1 MLETRN
7 IRFERVFVLDAN
19 EDILPDTKRE
29 DSLLPGRVREILG
42 LPTYRDRD
50 RLASYYFDVLVK
62 GAKEVCIFFVE
73 NNRQEKSRF
82 VEKILWELQQ
92 RERTTDSSR
101 SIRSLQ
107 YRVHLENRV
116 PEPVAKSLE
125 IAEFLGRF
133 TYSATAID
141 TYLVCPLRF
150 YYRYVLRIAERLE
163 TAGEMDRADIGSL
176 VHQALADYFTPR
188 LGRPLTERDLDPN
201 EMSKCVGRIVE
212 ESFGGVPSGGNTS
225 L

>member
-1 MLETRN
+1 MHLLRGRRLGDCRCSACSKPATSVSSAYLSSMPTK
-7 IRFERVFVLDAN
+7 IYYL
-19 EDILPDTKRE
+19 TQKRE

-62 GAKEVCIFFVE
+62 GAKEVCISLSRTTDRRSHVLWK
-73 NNRQEKSRF
+73 KSYGSF
-82 VEKILWELQQ
+82 SSVSGQ
-92 RERTTDSSR
+92 TDSSR

-107 YRVHLENRV
+107 YRWHLENRV

-163 TAGEMDRADIGSL
+163 TAGEMG
-176 VHQALADYFTPR
+176 Q
-188 LGRPLTERDLDPN
+188 GRYR
-201 EMSKCVGRIVE
+201 
-212 ESFGGVPSGGNTS
+212 
-225 L
+225 

>member
-1 MLETRN
+1 M
-7 IRFERVFVLDAN
+7 
-19 EDILPDTKRE
+19 
-29 DSLLPGRVREILG
+29 
-42 LPTYRDRD
+42 
-50 RLASYYFDVLVK
+50 
-62 GAKEVCIFFVE
+62 GA
-73 NNRQEKSRF
+73 
-82 VEKILWELQQ
+82 QQ

-107 YRVHLENRV
+107 YRVHLENRSRAG
-116 PEPVAKSLE
+116 AKSLE

-141 TYLVCPLRF
+141 TFSSVPQI

-163 TAGEMDRADIGSL
+163 TAGEMDRAISVVL
-176 VHQALADYFTPR
+176 CIKLCRLFHAR

-212 ESFGGVPSGGNTS
+212 DHSAGCRREGIPPYETGAKRLGDYIAKYCGQLVRELPVTCSKSR
-225 L
+225 LR